1 MKTTLKTT
9 AFAAFLA
16 LATALPA
23 SAATEGVDYEVVK
36 TEVAPLQKDKIEV
49 TEFFAYWCPH
59 CKDLEPILL
68 KHAKTFKKDTVLRT
82 EHIVW
87 DEGRDFGF
95 ARLAAAVK
103 QAGLRDQADPVIF
116 EAFAS
121 QRIDLGK
128 DAILREW
135 LPAQSAFDGKKVL
148 AAYDSFSNKNMA
160 EQMKTWTNQYEI
172 TGTPTVIVGGKY
184 KVNFQQTGFDAGM
197 KVIDELVQKVR
208 DERGMKAPEAAK
220 PVRSLGARFI
230 NKVAKAK

>member
-1 MKTTLKTT
+1 M
-9 AFAAFLA
+9 
-16 LATALPA
+16 
-23 SAATEGVDYEVVK
+23 
-36 TEVAPLQKDKIEV
+36 
-49 TEFFAYWCPH
+49 
-59 CKDLEPILL
+59 
-68 KHAKTFKKDTVLRT
+68 
-82 EHIVW
+82 W

-128 DAILREW
+128 DDVLRQW

-160 EQMKTWTNQYEI
+160 EQMKRWTEQYEI

-184 KVNFQQTGFDAGM
+184 KVNFQQIGFDAGM
-197 KVIDELVQKVR
+197 KVIDDLVQKVR
-208 DERGMKAPEAAK
+208 DERGMKAPAAAK
-220 PVRSLGARFI
+220 PVRSLGARFV

>member
-1 MKTTLKTT
+1 M
-9 AFAAFLA
+9 
-16 LATALPA
+16 
-23 SAATEGVDYEVVK
+23 
-36 TEVAPLQKDKIEV
+36 
-49 TEFFAYWCPH
+49 
-59 CKDLEPILL
+59 
-68 KHAKTFKKDTVLRT
+68 
-82 EHIVW
+82 
-87 DEGRDFGF
+87 
-95 ARLAAAVK
+95 
-103 QAGLRDQADPVIF
+103 IF

-128 DAILREW
+128 DAVLREW

-184 KVNFQQTGFDAGM
+184 KVNFQQGFDGGM

-220 PVRSLGARFI
+220 PVRSVGARFV
-230 NKVAKAK
+230 NKAAKAK

>member
-23 SAATEGVDYEVVK
+23 SAATEGTDYEVVK

-68 KHAKTFKKDTVLRT
+68 KHAKTFKKDTVL
-82 EHIVW
+82 H
-87 DEGRDFGF
+87 EGRDFGF

-128 DAILREW
+128 DAVLREW

-184 KVNFQQTGFDAGM
+184 KVNFQQGFDGGM

-220 PVRSLGARFI
+220 PVRSVGARFV
-230 NKVAKAK
+230 NKAAKAK

>member
-1 MKTTLKTT
+1 
-9 AFAAFLA
+9 
-16 LATALPA
+16 
-23 SAATEGVDYEVVK
+23 
-36 TEVAPLQKDKIEV
+36 
-49 TEFFAYWCPH
+49 
-59 CKDLEPILL
+59 
-68 KHAKTFKKDTVLRT
+68 
-82 EHIVW
+82 
-87 DEGRDFGF
+87 
-95 ARLAAAVK
+95 VK

-128 DAILREW
+128 DAVLREW

-184 KVNFQQTGFDAGM
+184 KVNFQQIGFDAGM

-208 DERGMKAPEAAK
+208 DERGMKAPAAAK
-220 PVRSLGARFI
+220 PVRSLGARFA
-230 NKVAKAK
+230 NKVAKTK

>member
-23 SAATEGVDYEVVK
+23 SAATEGTDYEVVK
-36 TEVAPLQKDKIEV
+36 AEVAPLQKDKIEV

-128 DAILREW
+128 DDELRQW
-135 LPAQSAFDGKKVL
+135 L

-160 EQMKTWTNQYEI
+160 EQMKRWTEQYEI

-184 KVNFQQTGFDAGM
+184 KVNFQQGFDGGM

-208 DERGMKAPEAAK
+208 DERGMKAPAAAK
-220 PVRSLGARFI
+220 PVRSLGARFV